1 MNSSQKNGS
10 VQKARPEKNLGHDA
24 GFEVKAVP
32 FGTSL
37 FSRIFVSSV
46 ILAFVP
52 AALLAYFII
61 RAATKLLTRYARPDV
76 VADALAEVVSSQ
88 LLIAGGG
95 IVILAVL
102 FAYVCARSITRP
114 IAMLIDAVRH
124 VAAGDFSFKVSMK
137 RTDEIGQLA
146 HFFNV
151 TVERFRE
158 TQERGLALS
167 QIKSQFVTVAAHQL
181 RTPLSAMKWILRLM
195 LDGDMGELTDKQS
208 EFLQQG
214 YQTNERMIRLVNDF
228 LDISRI
234 EEGRF
239 GFHFKKIRIIDIIQ
253 KAIKEWLPQAELI
266 GVTLVFESTAPAD
279 LELIAD
285 EDRIYMVM
293 ENILDNAIRYNHKDG
308 DVLVSAA
315 ITGDVLEVR
324 ITDTGIGVPLD
335 EQEKLFSRFYR
346 ASNAIRQQTE
356 GSGLGLF
363 ITKNIIGRHGGTIR
377 FMTTE
382 NKGTTVFF
390 TLPVKED
397 FIKKQTAS
405 EQMFVDAA

>member
-1 MNSSQKNGS
+1 MNGPQKNGS
-10 VQKARPEKNLGHDA
+10 VQMERPKKNLGQDA

-32 FGTSL
+32 FGKSL
-37 FSRIFVSSV
+37 FLRIFVSS
-46 ILAFVP
+46 IALALVP
-52 AALLAYFII
+52 AALFAFRII
-61 RAATKLLTRYARPDV
+61 SIAKETLIRYAPPDTV
-76 VADALAEVVSSQ
+76 VGVLREASGQALIA
-88 LLIAGGG
+88 LLI
-95 IVILAVL
+95 IVILTAL

-114 IAMLIDAVRH
+114 IVMLIDAVRH
-124 VAAGDFSFKVSMK
+124 VATGDYSFKVSMK
-137 RTDEIGQLA
+137 RNDEIGQLA

-181 RTPLSAMKWILRLM
+181 RTPLSAMKWTLRLM
-195 LDGDMGELTDKQS
+195 LDGDMGELTDKQR

-239 GFHFKKIRIIDIIQ
+239 GFHFRKIRIIDTIK
-253 KAIKEWLPQAELI
+253 KAVKESLSQAELT
-266 GVTLVFESTAPAD
+266 GVTLAFESTAPAD

-285 EDRIYMVM
+285 EDRIYTVMV
-293 ENILDNAIRYNHKDG
+293 NILDNAIRYNHKDG
-308 DVLVSAA
+308 DVLVLAA
-315 ITGDVLEVR
+315 IKGDVLEVR
-324 ITDTGIGVPLD
+324 IIDTGIGVPAG
-335 EQEKLFSRFYR
+335 EQEKVFSRFYR

-356 GSGLGLF
+356 GLGLGLF
-363 ITKNIIGRHGGTIR
+363 IAKNIIGRHGGTIQ
-377 FMTTE
+377 FMTAE

-397 FIKKQTAS
+397 FIKKQITS
-405 EQMFVDAA
+405 EEMFVDAA